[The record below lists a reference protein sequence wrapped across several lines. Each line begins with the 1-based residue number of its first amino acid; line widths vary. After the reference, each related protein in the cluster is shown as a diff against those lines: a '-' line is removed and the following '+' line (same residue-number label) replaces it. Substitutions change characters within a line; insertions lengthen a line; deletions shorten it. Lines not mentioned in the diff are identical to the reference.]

1 MAVNLTGCTAQ
12 VQAKNLAEHITP
24 KNVEPTTDL
33 SSQNG
38 IISDFA
44 LRLFQSTSNTAGN
57 ALISPLSVLC
67 ALSMTANGANTETLK
82 EMEQVLGMTT
92 EDLNHYLYTYLQNL
106 PQGETYRLSLANSIW
121 FTDDERFA
129 VKKDFL
135 QTLTDYYR
143 ADAYAA
149 PFDNQ
154 TCKDINNWVK
164 ENTDGMIPEI
174 LDQIPPNAV
183 MYLINALAFD
193 AQWSEVYKNHQ
204 VRDGNFTKGD
214 GTIQKAHFMYST
226 EHSYLEDDR
235 ATGFVKYY
243 KGGKYAFVALLP
255 KDGISPSQY
264 ISSLTGDA
272 LHELLAEPAYA
283 TVYASIPK
291 FESEYSVEMSEI
303 LKAMGMTSA
312 FDPATADF
320 TDLGSSTAGNI
331 YINRVLHKTYIS
343 VEEEGTRAAAVTAV
357 ETGDGAAM
365 VPEDPKEVYLDR
377 PDDLYTFEAA
387 ILEIHDSYFL
397 VEPSAGFQEANSS
410 DKIQVSTQNADQSI
424 DWKVGDFVRITYNG
438 QIQELYPAILPQ
450 VYKVEKLS
458 LVDAEE

>member
-1 MAVNLTGCTAQ
+1 MSISQTAQIESNKAKKGWWLCMKKQKFLLTLWSVLLVCAMAINLTGCTSQ
-12 VQAKNLAEHITP
+12 VQAKNLVENMTP
-24 KNVEPTTDL
+24 KDVEPTTDL
-33 SSQNG
+33 SSQNDAVT
-38 IISDFA
+38 DFA
-44 LRLFQSTSNTAGN
+44 LRLFQNTN
-57 ALISPLSVLC
+57 TTTENTLISPLSVLC
-67 ALSMTANGANTETLK
+67 ALSMTANGANAKTLE
-82 EMEQVLGMTT
+82 EMEQVLGMTP
-92 EDLNHYLYTYLQNL
+92 EDLNQYLYTYVRNL
-106 PQGETYRLSLANSIW
+106 PQGENYKLSLANSIW
-121 FTDDERFA
+121 FTDDERFT
-129 VKKDFL
+129 VREDFL

-143 ADAYAA
+143 ADVYAA

-154 TCKDINNWVK
+154 TCKDINNWVE

-193 AQWSEVYKNHQ
+193 ARWSETYKKYQ
-204 VRDGNFTKGD
+204 VREGDFTKED
-214 GTIQKAHFMYST
+214 GTIQKADFMYST

-255 KDGISPSQY
+255 KDGIDLSQY

-272 LHELLAEPAYA
+272 LHDLLNEPAYT
-283 TVYASIPK
+283 TVYTSIPK

-343 VEEEGTRAAAVTAV
+343 VEEEGTKAAAVTAV
-357 ETGDGAAM
+357 EPGDGAAI
-365 VPEDPKEVYLDR
+365 EQEEPKEVYLDR
-377 PDDLYTFEAA
+377 PFVYMLIDCE
-387 ILEIHDSYFL
+387 
-397 VEPSAGFQEANSS
+397 NS
-410 DKIQVSTQNADQSI
+410 IPFFIGTLATI
-424 DWKVGDFVRITYNG
+424 EG
-438 QIQELYPAILPQ
+438 
-450 VYKVEKLS
+450 
-458 LVDAEE
+458 

>member
-1 MAVNLTGCTAQ
+1 MSISQTAQIESNKAKKGWWLCMKKQKFLLTLWSVLLVCAMAINLTGCTSQ
-12 VQAKNLAEHITP
+12 VQAKNLVENMTP
-24 KNVEPTTDL
+24 KDVEPTTDL
-33 SSQNG
+33 SSQNDAVT
-38 IISDFA
+38 DFA
-44 LRLFQSTSNTAGN
+44 LRLFQNTN
-57 ALISPLSVLC
+57 TTTENTLISPLSVLC
-67 ALSMTANGANTETLK
+67 ALSMTANGANAKTLE
-82 EMEQVLGMTT
+82 EMEQVLGMTP
-92 EDLNHYLYTYLQNL
+92 EDLNQYLYTYVRNL
-106 PQGETYRLSLANSIW
+106 PQGENYKLSLANSIW
-121 FTDDERFA
+121 FTDDERFT
-129 VKKDFL
+129 VREDFL

-143 ADAYAA
+143 ADVYAA

-154 TCKDINNWVK
+154 TCKDINNWVE

-193 AQWSEVYKNHQ
+193 ARWSETYKKYQ
-204 VRDGNFTKGD
+204 VREGDFTKED
-214 GTIQKAHFMYST
+214 GTIQKADFMYST

-255 KDGISPSQY
+255 KDGIDLSQY

-272 LHELLAEPAYA
+272 LHDLLNEPAYT
-283 TVYASIPK
+283 TVYTSIPK

-343 VEEEGTRAAAVTAV
+343 VEEEGTKAAAVTAV
-357 ETGDGAAM
+357 EPGDVAAM
-365 VPEDPKEVYLDR
+365 EQEEPKEVHLDR
-377 PDDLYTFEAA
+377 PFVYML
-387 ILEIHDSYFL
+387 
-397 VEPSAGFQEANSS
+397 
-410 DKIQVSTQNADQSI
+410 I
-424 DWKVGDFVRITYNG
+424 DCENNIPFFMGTMTDMDG
-438 QIQELYPAILPQ
+438 
-450 VYKVEKLS
+450 
-458 LVDAEE
+458 

>member
-1 MAVNLTGCTAQ
+1 MSISQTAQIESNKAKKGWWLCMKKQKFLLTLWSVLLVCAMAINLTGCTSQ
-12 VQAKNLAEHITP
+12 VQAKNLVENMTP
-24 KNVEPTTDL
+24 KEVEPTTDL
-33 SSQNG
+33 SSQNDAVT
-38 IISDFA
+38 DFA
-44 LRLFQSTSNTAGN
+44 LRLFQNTN
-57 ALISPLSVLC
+57 TTTENTLISPLSVLC
-67 ALSMTANGANTETLK
+67 ALSMTANGANAKTLE
-82 EMEQVLGMTT
+82 EMEQVLGMTP
-92 EDLNHYLYTYLQNL
+92 EDLNQYLYTYVRNL
-106 PQGETYRLSLANSIW
+106 PQGENYKLSLANSIW
-121 FTDDERFA
+121 FTDDERFT
-129 VKKDFL
+129 VREDFL

-143 ADAYAA
+143 ADVYAA

-154 TCKDINNWVK
+154 TCKDINNWVE

-193 AQWSEVYKNHQ
+193 ARWSETYKKYQ
-204 VRDGNFTKGD
+204 VREGDFTKED
-214 GTIQKAHFMYST
+214 GTIQKADFMYST

-255 KDGISPSQY
+255 KDGIDLSQY

-272 LHELLAEPAYA
+272 LHDLLNEPAYT
-283 TVYASIPK
+283 TVYTSIPK

-343 VEEEGTRAAAVTAV
+343 VEEEGTKAAAVTAV
-357 ETGDGAAM
+357 EPGDGAAI
-365 VPEDPKEVYLDR
+365 EQEEPKEVYLDR
-377 PDDLYTFEAA
+377 PFVYML
-387 ILEIHDSYFL
+387 
-397 VEPSAGFQEANSS
+397 
-410 DKIQVSTQNADQSI
+410 I
-424 DWKVGDFVRITYNG
+424 DCENNIPFFMGTMTDMDG
-438 QIQELYPAILPQ
+438 
-450 VYKVEKLS
+450 
-458 LVDAEE
+458 

>member
-1 MAVNLTGCTAQ
+1 MKKQKFLLTLWSVLLVCAMAINLTGCTSQ
-12 VQAKNLAEHITP
+12 VQAKNLVENMTP
-24 KNVEPTTDL
+24 KDVEPTTDL
-33 SSQNG
+33 SSQNDAVT
-38 IISDFA
+38 DFA
-44 LRLFQSTSNTAGN
+44 LRLFQNTN
-57 ALISPLSVLC
+57 TTTENTLISPLSVLC
-67 ALSMTANGANTETLK
+67 ALSMTANGANAKTLE
-82 EMEQVLGMTT
+82 EMEQVLGMTP
-92 EDLNHYLYTYLQNL
+92 EDLNQYLYTYVRNL
-106 PQGETYRLSLANSIW
+106 PQGENYKLSLANSIW
-121 FTDDERFA
+121 FTDDERFT
-129 VKKDFL
+129 VREDFL

-143 ADAYAA
+143 ADVYAA

-154 TCKDINNWVK
+154 TCKDINNWVE

-193 AQWSEVYKNHQ
+193 ARWSETYKKYQ
-204 VRDGNFTKGD
+204 VREGDFTKED
-214 GTIQKAHFMYST
+214 GTIQKADFMYST

-255 KDGISPSQY
+255 KDGIDLSQY

-272 LHELLAEPAYA
+272 LHDLLNEPAYT
-283 TVYASIPK
+283 TVYTSIPK

-343 VEEEGTRAAAVTAV
+343 VEEEGTKAAAVTAV
-357 ETGDGAAM
+357 EPGDGAAI
-365 VPEDPKEVYLDR
+365 EQEEPKEVYLDR
-377 PDDLYTFEAA
+377 PFVYML
-387 ILEIHDSYFL
+387 
-397 VEPSAGFQEANSS
+397 
-410 DKIQVSTQNADQSI
+410 I
-424 DWKVGDFVRITYNG
+424 DCENNIPFFMGTMTDMDG
-438 QIQELYPAILPQ
+438 
-450 VYKVEKLS
+450 
-458 LVDAEE
+458 

>member
-1 MAVNLTGCTAQ
+1 MKKQKFFLALWSVLLVCAMAVNLTGCTAQ
-12 VQAKNLAEHITP
+12 VQAKNLAKNITP
-24 KNVEPTTDL
+24 KDVEPATDL
-33 SSQNG
+33 GSQNG
-38 IISDFA
+38 AVTDFA

-57 ALISPLSVLC
+57 TSVSPLSVLC
-67 ALSMTANGANTETLK
+67 ALSMTANGANAETLE

-92 EDLNHYLYTYLQNL
+92 EDLNQYLYTYVRNL
-106 PQGETYRLSLANSIW
+106 PQGENYKLSLANSIW
-121 FTDDERFA
+121 FTDDERFT
-129 VKKDFL
+129 VEEDFL

-143 ADAYAA
+143 ADVYAA

-154 TCKDINNWVK
+154 TCKDINNWVE

-193 AQWSEVYKNHQ
+193 ARWSETYKKYQ
-204 VRDGNFTKGD
+204 VREGDFTKED
-214 GTIQKAHFMYST
+214 GTIQKADFMYST

-255 KDGISPSQY
+255 KDGISLSDY
-264 ISSLTGDA
+264 IGSLTGES
-272 LHELLAEPAYA
+272 LHELLAEPADT

-291 FESEYSVEMSEI
+291 FTSEYSVEMSEI

-320 TDLGSSTAGNI
+320 SGLGSSAAGNI

-343 VEEEGTRAAAVTAV
+343 VEEEGTKAAAVTAV
-357 ETGDGAAM
+357 EPGDGAAI
-365 VPEDPKEVYLDR
+365 EQDEPKEVHLDR
-377 PDDLYTFEAA
+377 PFVYMLIDCE
-387 ILEIHDSYFL
+387 
-397 VEPSAGFQEANSS
+397 NSIPFFMGTMT
-410 DKIQVSTQNADQSI
+410 DMD
-424 DWKVGDFVRITYNG
+424 G
-438 QIQELYPAILPQ
+438 
-450 VYKVEKLS
+450 
-458 LVDAEE
+458 